1 MQRNRKMYPVI
12 NIQFPASEKT
22 DYDSRLE
29 ADIIELS
36 EGDRGKPEKKTAARV
51 SLKIRR
57 RERRTYLWTTSYMPV
72 LVLWEKANRSA

>member
-1 MQRNRKMYPVI
+1 MYPVI

-22 DYDSRLE
+22 DYGSRLE

-36 EGDRGKPEKKTAARV
+36 EGNRGKPEKKPAARV

-57 RERRTYLWTTSYMPV
+57 RERS
-72 LVLWEKANRSA
+72 K